1 LGQDRDV
8 TRKQDHS
15 RAYARSFLAGF
26 LEHGTPWQPWQPSAP
41 EWSSRR
47 RRSDRLFI
55 VCARCD
61 AASILSHPEV
71 GVELV
76 LPLRAKQ
83 KKTTRMTR
91 ASSSLAKRSP
101 HGGARRITPSHRGTS
116 NMALS
121 ILQEN
126 TASSISPKP
135 TRMPTVGLRLSC
147 GSPSGA
153 EVLEVLRVVPSHR
166 ACVENPHPQ
175 PTMFSIRP

>member
-1 LGQDRDV
+1 LLLSFQLLGSGATAPTAFSAAPRRPAIDCRIPRLGQDRDV

-47 RRSDRLFI
+47 RRSDRLFV

-61 AASILSHPEV
+61 AASILSRPEV

-126 TASSISPKP
+126 TA
-135 TRMPTVGLRLSC
+135 
-147 GSPSGA
+147 
-153 EVLEVLRVVPSHR
+153 HR
-166 ACVENPHPQ
+166 
-175 PTMFSIRP
+175 S